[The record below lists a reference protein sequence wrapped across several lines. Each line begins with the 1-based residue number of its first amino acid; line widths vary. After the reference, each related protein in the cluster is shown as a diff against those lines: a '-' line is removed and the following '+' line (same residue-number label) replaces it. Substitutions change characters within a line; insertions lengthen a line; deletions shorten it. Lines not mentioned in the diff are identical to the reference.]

1 MFTDDTFAIG
11 RAGKEPALF
20 FIEADCDSEQNKP
33 KMQRTVAG
41 EGDDFDVLVEREAES
56 IGRKFDGYFSY
67 ARAERQVEQFGIKNF
82 RVLTIT
88 TGGEK
93 KVLNLAGAIQVAT
106 HGVEARRYLTTNF
119 AALGA
124 ADPFAAPWLDA
135 SGSLVSLGL

>member
-11 RAGKEPALF
+11 RTGKEPALF
-20 FIEADCDSEQNKP
+20 FIEVDRDTEPNERHGY
-33 KMQRTVAG
+33 RTVEG
-41 EGDDFDVLVEREAES
+41 GGDDFDALDVSEAES
-56 IGRKFDGYFSY
+56 FGRKFDGYFSY
-67 ARAERQVEQFGIKNF
+67 ARAERQREQFGTKNF

-106 HGVEARRYLTTNF
+106 HGIEARRYLTTNF
-119 AALGA
+119 AALAA

-135 SGSLVSLGL
+135 SGSLVSLTL